1 MATLKARIQSL
12 ELQSR
17 VVNFELGD
25 VRHMTD
31 ADLVRVITGKHSQL
45 PVDYPTD
52 DELMILMGHQYYGR
66 EGKSR

>member
-12 ELQSR
+12 ELQSKI
-17 VVNFELGD
+17 VSFELGD
-25 VRHMTD
+25 IRQMTD

-52 DELMILMGHQYYGR
+52 EELMILMGHQ
-66 EGKSR
+66 